1 VVETDL
7 DALKTDI
14 DEGVYDL
21 FGLDDKR
28 EFIKEYLQVF

>member
-21 FGLDDKR
+21 LGLDYKR